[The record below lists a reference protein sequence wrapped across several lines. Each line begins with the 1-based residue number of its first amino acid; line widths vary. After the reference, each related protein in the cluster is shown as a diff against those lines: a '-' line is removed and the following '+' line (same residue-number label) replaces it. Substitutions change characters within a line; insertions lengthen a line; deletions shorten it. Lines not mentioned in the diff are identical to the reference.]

1 MTLRTVFGI
10 GLMLVSMSAGAQD
23 AAKNPPG
30 AAEVARGAQIYATN
44 CSSCHGVRM
53 VGPEWAIDL
62 TKFPKEQRTRFIDSV
77 THGKA
82 AMPPWGDVLK
92 PEDIAALWSYVVA
105 GETKSP

>member
-1 MTLRTVFGI
+1 MTLRIVFST
-10 GLMLVSMSAGAQD
+10 GLLLAAMNALAQD
-23 AAKNPPG
+23 DSKNPPS
-30 AAEVARGAQIYATN
+30 AAEIARGAQLYSAN

-62 TKFPKEQRTRFIDSV
+62 TKFPKDQRTRFIDSV

-105 GETKSP
+105 GETKSQ

>member
-1 MTLRTVFGI
+1 MNLR
-10 GLMLVSMSAGAQD
+10 LLSSCALVLFTASAMAQEVP
-23 AAKNPPG
+23 KNPPST
-30 AAEVARGAQIYATN
+30 AEIARGAKLYATN

-62 TKFPKEQRTRFIDSV
+62 TKFPKDQRARFIDSV

-92 PEDIAALWSYVVA
+92 PDEVAALWSYVVA
-105 GETKSP
+105 GESK